1 MRIFLSEFYYAG
13 GVQVFGTLVSMQ
25 IIRYAIS
32 AYFKLRREGV
42 FGYPLQCGDFSD
54 PGIDEVGRHVCI
66 QHVDIT
72 F

>member
-1 MRIFLSEFYYAG
+1 MRIFLYEFSKAVW
-13 GVQVFGTLVSMQ
+13 VQVFGTLASMQ

>member
-1 MRIFLSEFYYAG
+1 MRIFLYEFSKAVW
-13 GVQVFGTLVSMQ
+13 VQVFGTLASMQ

-42 FGYPLQCGDFSD
+42 VGYPLKCGDFSD